1 MMGFMRWVPGLAV
14 VAAAGSLVGCGGGSG
29 APSGQTRVDALFDNA
44 SFVNNGQEVR
54 IAGARVGT
62 VQGVELTAD
71 RRARVEMTIDSAFAP
86 FRRDASCTILPQGLI
101 GEKFVEC
108 DGGTNG
114 APVLAGDGDDVP
126 TVPLKNNESPV
137 DLDLVVAM
145 LGEPT
150 NVRLQLLFNE
160 LGITTATRGADISAA
175 IRRANPALRAIR
187 DTLDVVSK
195 DRAAL
200 GRVVEAADTVAAELD
215 RRKDDLAG
223 VFDSGA
229 KVLETTSDERVAL
242 DRALATL
249 PSSLSALR
257 PALTELRSLSRDA
270 TPTVRALRAAAPS
283 LRTLAGNIEPLS
295 DSARPTLRTLASA
308 ARTGIP
314 VIKRTAP
321 QMARLRRTTAAL
333 VPNVPLAADL
343 GTSLVDNAFPE
354 NFLGGFFY
362 NAALSTS
369 RFDDVSHILPAHLNL
384 GPCMFP
390 ATAVQS
396 GCSARFAD
404 DGTGKDITSQQPNA
418 EARTKLN
425 DELNRLL
432 GGPQGSKADPTTR
445 KTTTSDRRAGR

>member
-1 MMGFMRWVPGLAV
+1 MKVLSRRAPALAMAA
-14 VAAAGSLVGCGGGSG
+14 VAASLAGCGGGSG
-29 APSGQTRVDALFDNA
+29 GATGQTRVDALFDNA

-54 IAGARVGT
+54 IAGANVGT
-62 VQGVELTAD
+62 VQGVELTDD
-71 RRARVEMTIDSAFAP
+71 RRARVKMSIDSAFAP
-86 FRRDASCTILPQGLI
+86 FRGDASCTILPQSLI

-108 DGGTNG
+108 DGGTSG
-114 APVLAGDGDDVP
+114 APVLTADGEDDVP
-126 TVPLKNNESPV
+126 TVPLKNNQSPV
-137 DLDLVVAM
+137 DLDLIVAM

-223 VFDSGA
+223 VFESGA
-229 KVLETTSDERVAL
+229 KVLEATSDERVAL

-249 PSSLSALR
+249 PASLSALR
-257 PALTELRSLSRDA
+257 PALTELRSLSRDG

-283 LRTLAGNIEPLS
+283 LRTLAGNVEPLS
-295 DSARPTLRTLASA
+295 DSARPTLRTLASG

-362 NAALSTS
+362 NAALATS
-369 RFDDVSHILPAHLNL
+369 RFDDVSHILPAHVNL
-384 GPCMFP
+384 GPCMTP

-425 DELNRLL
+425 DELNELL
-432 GGPQGSKADPTTR
+432 GQPADAKTSTADR
-445 KTTTSDRRAGR
+445 KAGR

>member
-1 MMGFMRWVPGLAV
+1 MRTLFRLAPALAV
-14 VAAAGSLVGCGGGSG
+14 TALVGTLAGCGGGSE
-29 APSGQTRVDALFDNA
+29 AATGQTRVDALFDNA

-62 VQGVELTAD
+62 VQGVELTSD
-71 RRARVEMTIDSAFAP
+71 HRARVQMSIDSKFTP
-86 FRRDASCTILPQGLI
+86 FRRDAECSILPQSLI

-108 DGGTNG
+108 DGGTTG
-114 APVLAGDGDDVP
+114 APVLAADGDGDGVP
-126 TVPLKNNESPV
+126 TVPLKNNHSPV

-195 DRAAL
+195 DRVAL
-200 GRVVEAADTVAAELD
+200 GRVVDAADTVVAELD

-229 KVLETTSDERVAL
+229 QVLKATSDERDAL

-257 PALTELRSLSRDA
+257 PALTELRSLSRDG

-283 LRTLAGNIEPLS
+283 LRTLAGNVEPLS

-314 VIKRTAP
+314 VVKRTAP

-333 VPNVPLAADL
+333 VPSVPLAAEL

-362 NAALSTS
+362 NAALATS
-369 RFDDVSHILPAHLNL
+369 RFDDISHILPAHLNL

-390 ATAVQS
+390 VTAVQS

-418 EARTKLN
+418 EARTKVN
-425 DELNRLL
+425 DELSKMLGQPADAKSSTPNR
-432 GGPQGSKADPTTR
+432 K
-445 KTTTSDRRAGR
+445 AGR

>member
-1 MMGFMRWVPGLAV
+1 MKAPMRFAPILTTLV
-14 VAAAGSLVGCGGGSG
+14 VAGTLAGCGGGSEG
-29 APSGQTRVDALFDNA
+29 AAGQVRIDALFDNA
-44 SFVNNGQEVR
+44 SFVNSGQEVR

-62 VQGVELTAD
+62 VQGVELTSD
-71 RRARVEMTIDSAFAP
+71 RRARVKMSIDSKFAP
-86 FRRDASCTILPQGLI
+86 FRTDAECSILPQSLI

-108 DGGTNG
+108 DGGTNT
-114 APVLAGDGDDVP
+114 APVLAAGGDDVP
-126 TVPLKNNESPV
+126 TVPLKNNHSPV

-187 DTLDVVSK
+187 DTLDVVST
-195 DRAAL
+195 DRASL
-200 GRVVEAADTVAAELD
+200 GRVVDAADTVSAELD
-215 RRKDDLAG
+215 RRKSDLAG
-223 VFDSGA
+223 VFDSGSQ
-229 KVLETTSDERVAL
+229 VLKATSDERQAL

-249 PSSLSALR
+249 PSSLAALR
-257 PALTELRSLSRDA
+257 PALTELRSLARDG
-270 TPTVRALRAAAPS
+270 TPTVRALRVAAPS
-283 LRTLAGNIEPLS
+283 LRTLAGNVKPLS
-295 DSARPTLRTLASA
+295 SSARPTLRTLASA

-354 NFLGGFFY
+354 NFFGGFFY
-362 NAALSTS
+362 NAALATS
-369 RFDDVSHILPAHLNL
+369 RFDDLSHILPAHVNL
-384 GPCMFP
+384 GPCMTP

-418 EARTKLN
+418 EQLADLN
-425 DELNRLL
+425 GELTRML
-432 GGPQGSKADPTTR
+432 GRPAGAKTSPADR
-445 KTTTSDRRAGR
+445 KAGR

>member
-1 MMGFMRWVPGLAV
+1 MKAFSRLAPALAV
-14 VAAAGSLVGCGGGSG
+14 TVAVAALTGCGGGSEG
-29 APSGQTRVDALFDNA
+29 ATGQTRVDALFDNA

-54 IAGARVGT
+54 IAGANVGT
-62 VQGVELTAD
+62 VQGVELTDD
-71 RRARVEMTIDSAFAP
+71 RRARVKMSIDSAFAP
-86 FRRDASCTILPQGLI
+86 FRGDASCTILPQSLI

-108 DGGTNG
+108 DGGTSS
-114 APVLAGDGDDVP
+114 APELAGDGEDVP
-126 TVPLKNNESPV
+126 TVPLKNNQSPV
-137 DLDLVVAM
+137 DLDLIVAM

-200 GRVVEAADTVAAELD
+200 GRVVEAADTVSAELD

-229 KVLETTSDERVAL
+229 QVLKATSDERVAL

-249 PSSLSALR
+249 PSSLAALR
-257 PALTELRSLSRDA
+257 PALTELRSLSRDG

-283 LRTLAGNIEPLS
+283 LRTLAGNVEPLS

-362 NAALSTS
+362 NAALATS
-369 RFDDVSHILPAHLNL
+369 RFDDISHILPAHLSL
-384 GPCMFP
+384 GPCMTP

-425 DELNRLL
+425 AELNEML
-432 GGPQGSKADPTTR
+432 GRPADAKASTADR
-445 KTTTSDRRAGR
+445 KAGR

>member
-1 MMGFMRWVPGLAV
+1 MKVLLRLGPVFAVATIAGLLA
-14 VAAAGSLVGCGGGSG
+14 GCGGGSEG
-29 APSGQTRVDALFDNA
+29 ATGQARVDALFDNA

-62 VQGVELTAD
+62 VQGIELTGD
-71 RRARVEMTIDSAFAP
+71 RRARVQMSIDSKFAP
-86 FRRDASCTILPQGLI
+86 FRSDAECSILPQSLI

-108 DGGTNG
+108 DGGTSSS
-114 APVLAGDGDDVP
+114 PVLAADGDDVP
-126 TVPLKNNESPV
+126 TVPLKNNHSPV

-187 DTLDVVSK
+187 DTLDVVSD
-195 DRAAL
+195 DRVAL
-200 GRVVEAADTVAAELD
+200 GRVVDAADTVVAELD

-229 KVLETTSDERVAL
+229 QVLKATSDERDAL

-257 PALTELRSLSRDA
+257 PALTELRSLSRDG

-283 LRTLAGNIEPLS
+283 LRTLAGNVKPLS
-295 DSARPTLRTLASA
+295 DTARPTLRTLASA

-314 VIKRTAP
+314 VVKRTAP

-333 VPNVPLAADL
+333 APSVPLAAEL

-362 NAALSTS
+362 NAALATS
-369 RFDDVSHILPAHLNL
+369 RFDDISHILPAHLNL

-390 ATAVQS
+390 VTAVQS

-418 EARTKLN
+418 EARTKVN
-425 DELNRLL
+425 DELSKML
-432 GGPQGSKADPTTR
+432 GQPADAKSSTPDR
-445 KTTTSDRRAGR
+445 KAGR

>member
-1 MMGFMRWVPGLAV
+1 MKGLSRIAPT
-14 VAAAGSLVGCGGGSG
+14 VAATALTATMVGCGGGGSEG
-29 APSGQTRVDALFDNA
+29 ATGQTRVDALFDNA

-62 VQGVELTAD
+62 VEGVELTDD
-71 RRARVEMTIDSAFAP
+71 RRARVKMSVDSAFAP
-86 FRRDASCTILPQGLI
+86 FRADASCSILPQSLI

-114 APVLAGDGDDVP
+114 APVLAAKDDEVP
-126 TVPLKNNESPV
+126 TVPLKNNNSPV

-160 LGITTATRGADISAA
+160 LGITTASRGADISAA

-187 DTLDVVSK
+187 DTLDVVSD

-200 GRVVEAADTVAAELD
+200 GRVIDAADTVGAELD

-229 KVLETTSDERVAL
+229 EVLKATSEERVAL

-249 PSSLSALR
+249 PSSLAALR
-257 PALTELRSLSRDA
+257 PALTELRSLSRDG
-270 TPTVRALRAAAPS
+270 TPTVRALRVAAPS
-283 LRTLAGNIEPLS
+283 LRTLAGNVEPLS

-314 VIKRTAP
+314 VVKRTAP

-354 NFLGGFFY
+354 NFLSGFFY
-362 NAALSTS
+362 NAALATS
-369 RFDDVSHILPAHLNL
+369 RFDDISHILPAHLNL

-390 ATAVQS
+390 AIAVQS

-418 EARTKLN
+418 ETRAKVNSELSRMLGRPAAPKARVA
-425 DELNRLL
+425 E
-432 GGPQGSKADPTTR
+432 R
-445 KTTTSDRRAGR
+445 KAGR

>member
-1 MMGFMRWVPGLAV
+1 MKGLSRI
-14 VAAAGSLVGCGGGSG
+14 AAAFAVGTIAAVMVGCGGDGSDG
-29 APSGQTRVDALFDNA
+29 AAGQTRVDALFDNA
-44 SFVNNGQEVR
+44 SFVNEGQEVR

-62 VQGVELTAD
+62 VQGVELTSD
-71 RRARVEMTIDSAFAP
+71 RRARVKMSIDSAFAP
-86 FRRDASCTILPQGLI
+86 FRSDAACSILPQSLI

-114 APVLAGDGDDVP
+114 ASVLTAKGDEVP
-126 TVPLKNNESPV
+126 TVPLKNNSSPV

-160 LGITTATRGADISAA
+160 LGITTASRGADISAA

-187 DTLDVVSK
+187 DTLDVVSR

-200 GRVVEAADTVAAELD
+200 GRVAEAADTVAAELD

-229 KVLETTSDERVAL
+229 EVLKATSDERVAL
-242 DRALATL
+242 DRVLATL
-249 PSSLSALR
+249 PSSLAALR
-257 PALTELRSLSRDA
+257 PALAELQSLSRDG
-270 TPTVRALRAAAPS
+270 TPTVRALGAAAPS
-283 LRTLAGNIEPLS
+283 LRTLAGNVKPLS

-354 NFLGGFFY
+354 NFFGRFFY
-362 NAALSTS
+362 NAALATS
-369 RFDDVSHILPAHLNL
+369 RFDDESHILPAHLNL
-384 GPCMFP
+384 GPCMTP

-404 DGTGKDITSQQPNA
+404 DGSGKDITSQQPSA
-418 EARTKLN
+418 AARAKLN
-425 DELNRLL
+425 TEL
-432 GGPQGSKADPTTR
+432 SKMLDALPDAKVRTT
-445 KTTTSDRRAGR
+445 DRRTGR